1 MKEKDILFELGDHF
15 LIKGS
20 KSYEVCKLAKSG
32 THSVVCAWIGFRVDN
47 AFARAVAEVKRREGK
62 G

>member
-1 MKEKDILFELGDHF
+1 MPTL
-15 LIKGS
+15 
-20 KSYEVCKLAKSG
+20 
-32 THSVVCAWIGFRVDN
+32 THAGYTRHVYTMDN